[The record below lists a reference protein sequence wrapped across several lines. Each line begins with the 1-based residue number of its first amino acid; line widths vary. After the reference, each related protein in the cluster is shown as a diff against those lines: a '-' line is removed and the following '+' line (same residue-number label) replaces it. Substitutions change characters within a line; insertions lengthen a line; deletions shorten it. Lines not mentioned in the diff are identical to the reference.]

1 VKEGERLIGLRVL
14 GVSGSPR
21 EGGNTDAAVMEA
33 LAVASDLGYR
43 VEFQRLADY
52 RIEHCRGCRA
62 CMRTGTCAI
71 TGDELAAAL
80 NPWRAADVV
89 ILGSPVYWL
98 APSGLLK
105 DFIDRTHGW
114 YAEGNLFRGKRAILL
129 SVAADSGF
137 EPHDE
142 GIAGWLRHYGA
153 EVPAVVRILAR
164 DKGDFNKRPEERE
177 KVRETVAKVLR
188 GMA

>member
-1 VKEGERLIGLRVL
+1 MVGLRVL

-21 EGGNTDAAVMEA
+21 EGGNTDAVVMEA
-33 LAVASDLGYR
+33 LSVASHLGYR
-43 VEFQRLADY
+43 VEFQRLTDY

-62 CMRTGTCAI
+62 CMVAGKCII

-80 NPWRAADVV
+80 NPWREADVI
-89 ILGSPVYWL
+89 ILGSPVYWF

-114 YAEGNLFRGKRAILL
+114 YVEGNLFRGKTAIVL

-142 GIAGWLRHYGA
+142 GITTWLRHYGA
-153 EVPAVVRILAR
+153 EVAAVVRILAR
-164 DKGDFNKRPEERE
+164 EKGDVNKRPEERE
-177 KVRETVAKVLR
+177 KVRQVVARVLR
-188 GMA
+188 RTA

>member
-1 VKEGERLIGLRVL
+1 MSGLRVL

-21 EGGNTDAAVMEA
+21 EGGNTDAAVLEA
-33 LAVASDLGYR
+33 LAVASDLGYH
-43 VEFQRLADY
+43 VELQRLADY
-52 RIEHCRGCRA
+52 RIIHCQGCRGCMVA
-62 CMRTGTCAI
+62 GKCVI
-71 TGDELAAAL
+71 TGDELGAAV
-80 NPWRAADVV
+80 NPWRESEII

-114 YAEGNLFRGKRAILL
+114 YAESNLFQGKTVILL

-142 GIAGWLRHYGA
+142 AITTWLRHYGA
-153 EVPAVVRILAR
+153 RVAEGVRLLAR
-164 DKGDFNKRPEERE
+164 EKGDFNKRPEERQ
-177 KVRETVAKVLR
+177 KVRDAVARVLR
-188 GMA
+188 

>member
-1 VKEGERLIGLRVL
+1 LVGLRVL

-21 EGGNTDAAVMEA
+21 EGGNTDAAVLEA

-43 VEFQRLADY
+43 VEFQRLDDY

-62 CMRTGTCAI
+62 CMKAGKCAI

-80 NPWRAADVV
+80 SLWREADVV

-105 DFIDRTHGW
+105 DFIDRTHGS
-114 YAEGNLFRGKRAILL
+114 YAAGNLFRGKTAILL

-142 GIAGWLRHYGA
+142 GITAWLRHYGA
-153 EVPAVVRILAR
+153 DVPATVRVLAR
-164 DKGDFNKRPEERE
+164 EKGDFNKRPEERE
-177 KVRETVAKVLR
+177 KVREAVAKVLR